1 MVSVSPPP
9 RKEDYKTKK
18 EYENAKKEW
27 EKAFK
32 AAQKFM
38 DSN

>member
-1 MVSVSPPP
+1 MVSIAPPP
-9 RKEDYKTKK
+9 RKEDYKTQE
-18 EYENAKKEW
+18 EYEKAKKEW

-38 DSN
+38 NSK